1 MDLAKLVLQESST
14 TLKNSPMANTVEIKY
29 RELVN
34 HYNLIQHR
42 LYLLSRTL
50 AGNYDFLMNINVTYA
65 NNVNKDLFNIQE
77 KYEKNYKKIL
87 KTFKKLV
94 LQTYQIFNTI
104 KKELEC
110 MDKIETVKQNIIK
123 SQKVTQTGKIQEW
136 IILIKQDSEFVKHT
150 NNLLMCHSQLNK
162 ELNDRQIT
170 ANKLH
175 RDVIYLLDL
184 ETVFLDGVHDLQKVY
199 NVVSQQQELINNL
212 RALRKGT
219 EKLHSDVSHYEDK
232 LENIVTDIKSHKK
245 KYRKNLRIN
254 EEYNKSYVM
263 GVDHK
268 SLYERYLVA
277 SKAIDLTLKQIS
289 KEKQQLEELEA
300 NDIEDND
307 LYVFT
312 SPDIVSLHNEKA
324 SIVDVMTTQAND
336 LFRVKQDVQLDLKD
350 NETILKV
357 ADGDVQL
364 SNKLDPMTRLGLQR
378 TLLAP
383 QSGGAFMN
391 GLLGFGASPAVATLP
406 DVSQYVST
414 LRTQTRENIDWSNV
428 LDKKLELELPEI
440 KKEIEEAMSEVTK
453 ENKVIKGLLAKS
465 GKERSNVNPIPFT
478 VAFESDPSVKNHDVI
493 REIELSMRPYVL
505 RPKVY
510 LVNAAKF
517 NAIGGASKTS
527 VNVRVLDFQ
536 TRPYNTKERL
546 QFTRYLR
553 NIMDKGVRRNMFK
566 NLRNVRMKLHLDN
579 MQRIIEGTPTV
590 DDKETVGKI
599 VEKVLKGEDV
609 TKTYSPLTETGQLFQ
624 RVEPTPTIQ
633 KN

>member
-1 MDLAKLVLQESST
+1 
-14 TLKNSPMANTVEIKY
+14 
-29 RELVN
+29 
-34 HYNLIQHR
+34 
-42 LYLLSRTL
+42 
-50 AGNYDFLMNINVTYA
+50 
-65 NNVNKDLFNIQE
+65 
-77 KYEKNYKKIL
+77 
-87 KTFKKLV
+87 
-94 LQTYQIFNTI
+94 
-104 KKELEC
+104 
-110 MDKIETVKQNIIK
+110 
-123 SQKVTQTGKIQEW
+123 
-136 IILIKQDSEFVKHT
+136 
-150 NNLLMCHSQLNK
+150 
-162 ELNDRQIT
+162 
-170 ANKLH
+170 
-175 RDVIYLLDL
+175 
-184 ETVFLDGVHDLQKVY
+184 
-199 NVVSQQQELINNL
+199 
-212 RALRKGT
+212 
-219 EKLHSDVSHYEDK
+219 
-232 LENIVTDIKSHKK
+232 
-245 KYRKNLRIN
+245 
-254 EEYNKSYVM
+254 M

-609 TKTYSPLTETGQLFQ
+609 TKIYSPLTETGQLFQ
-624 RVEPTPTIQ
+624 RVVPTRPTDSKELKIY
-633 KN
+633 KATVYKIGRKSR